1 MVKKSNTIKLSEKQ
15 IEVIDSLKKE
25 SQELNFQLG
34 VLIRQKNK
42 VDENIKKLE
51 ELIADY
57 DQKEIDS
64 LKALQEE
71 LGDGHLDLKTYIFT
85 KAE

>member
-1 MVKKSNTIKLSEKQ
+1 MVKKSNTIKLSEEQ

-34 VLIRQKNK
+34 VLIRQRNK
-42 VDENIKKLE
+42 VDDNIKKVE
-51 ELIADY
+51 ELIAQY
-57 DQKEIDS
+57 DQKELDS

-71 LGDGHLDLKTYIFT
+71 LGDGNLDLKTYEFT

>member
-34 VLIRQKNK
+34 LLIRQKNK
-42 VDENIKKLE
+42 IDDDIKKVE
-51 ELIADY
+51 ELVIEY
-57 DQKEIDS
+57 DQKEVNS